1 MTVTRR
7 RSLGLMA
14 TAGVAAAGPALS
26 QAAVRAR
33 RGTYRTRGI
42 ERPVVVLPEATHDGP
57 MSGTTLLLLHGAGG
71 FRSDSATFYANGLRL
86 ADLGYRVVMPDYFSG
101 APDAAQTDNVRWW
114 AEAVEDAA
122 AWAKGLPGPASER
135 LVAMGYSRGGYLAGE
150 VAVRTSEIEAVVGV
164 ASAGNVTPR
173 DIVRRPPV
181 LLIHAAHDPV
191 IPPNRT
197 RRWARIL
204 REKGVAVD
212 MIELPLSRHG
222 FNPEEWR
229 GIFDSADAF
238 FRRTKA

>member
-14 TAGVAAAGPALS
+14 AALAGAPGAVWP
-26 QAAVRAR
+26 QATVRAR
-33 RGTYRTRGI
+33 QGTYQTRGI
-42 ERPVVVLPEATHDGP
+42 DRPVVVLPEATHDGP

-86 ADLGYRVVMPDYFSG
+86 ADLGYRIVMPDYFSG

-122 AWAKGLPGPASER
+122 AWAKGLPGPAAGR

-150 VAVRTSEIEAVVGV
+150 VAVQTSEIQAVVGV

-181 LLIHAAHDPV
+181 LLIHAEHDPV
-191 IPPNRT
+191 IPPART

-204 REKGVAVD
+204 REKGVAVET
-212 MIELPLSRHG
+212 IELPLSRHG
-222 FNPEEWR
+222 FTQEEWR
-229 GIFDSADAF
+229 GIFDSADGF
-238 FRRTKA
+238 FRRSLS